1 MSCTGGRKERE
12 KDLEKGEDTPLE
24 SELLVEHVQ
33 VVIARKEMDSGVSR
47 SEGGSD
53 VEVIITELSPKKT

>member
-1 MSCTGGRKERE
+1 M
-12 KDLEKGEDTPLE
+12 EKGEDTPLE